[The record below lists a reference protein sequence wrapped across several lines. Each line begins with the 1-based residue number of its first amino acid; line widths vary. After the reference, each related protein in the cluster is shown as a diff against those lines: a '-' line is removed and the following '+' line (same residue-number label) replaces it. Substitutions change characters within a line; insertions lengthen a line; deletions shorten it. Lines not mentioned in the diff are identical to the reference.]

1 MVVLTNFLFANT
13 LAPTPAAKGVPLGLS
28 TTPQPQSDDASLRD
42 EKQ

>member
-13 LAPTPAAKGVPLGLS
+13 LAPNSGSAIK
-28 TTPQPQSDDASLRD
+28 QPQSDDASFRD